1 MAFFAG
7 FVVGGAFTI
16 SGAVLLGSWL
26 AQRRLR
32 RILAHLVDLS
42 STSVADEVQAW
53 LRDRR

>member
-16 SGAVLLGSWL
+16 SGAVVLGSWL

-42 STSVADEVQAW
+42 SKSVADEVQAW
-53 LRDRR
+53 LRHRP